1 MIIATLLALLFSL
14 LNLAFFFVDPITEL
28 PFGMDTALSTI
39 YGFVHAGTSVFP
51 PLAFALTFL
60 LFGISL
66 ELGYQAYQVV
76 MRVVKLIRGSG

>member
-1 MIIATLLALLFSL
+1 MIVATLLALLFTI

-28 PFGMDTALSTI
+28 PFGMDAVLTQI
-39 YGFVHAGTSVFP
+39 YGLVHAGTTVFP
-51 PLAFALTFL
+51 PLAYALTFL

-76 MRVVKLIRGSG
+76 MRIIKLIRGSG